1 MKDGGKSTQVRLDE
15 REPDLPDSI
24 RQESPSPRW
33 RAKAAPIKRLVQS
46 KALLLCP
53 LPYSPTSTRCVTRTA
68 RIGRTAR
75 LTVTLT
81 ALDDRLP
88 LPFGAD
94 RTLLAWIQ
102 TLAFSSGF
110 AAFDAVVE
118 YLNAFGLGSGGRDYR
133 VFRDRLARLENLA
146 VRVQLETPDEVATI
160 RLHPLKGS
168 FLPRNR
174 RSGTQTLAAA
184 GALPSQLLLR
194 NGYGLALDPDFWVY
208 LRDQPVALPFEQL
221 LPFSNRPK
229 AWDFASFV
237 LYRSFAARQPATI
250 PWTELV
256 AQLASVDRSPRRLRA
271 TLGRVLAEIR
281 TGMPGFPAQLRPGA
295 EGLCIE
301 PWQG

>member
-1 MKDGGKSTQVRLDE
+1 MRGDGESIQVGLDE
-15 REPDLPDSI
+15 REPDLPSSLC
-24 RQESPSPRW
+24 QESTNQRR
-33 RAKAAPIKRLVQS
+33 RAKATSIERLVQS

-53 LPYSPTSTRCVTRTA
+53 LPFAPTSARSVTRIA
-68 RIGRTAR
+68 RVGRAAR

-81 ALDDRLP
+81 ALGDHLP

-118 YLNAFGLGSGGRDYR
+118 YLTTFGLGSGGRDYR
-133 VFRDRLARLENLA
+133 VFRERLARLENLA
-146 VRVQLETPDEVATI
+146 VLVQLESADEIATL

-174 RSGTQTLAAA
+174 RSGTQTLAAS
-184 GALPSQLLLR
+184 GAPPSQLLLR
-194 NGYGLALDPDFWVY
+194 NRYGLALDPDFWAY
-208 LRDQPVALPFEQL
+208 LRDQPVALPFELL
-221 LPFSNRPK
+221 LPFTNRPK

-237 LYRSFAARQPATI
+237 LYRSFAAKQATRI
-250 PWTELV
+250 PWCELV
-256 AQLASVDRSPRRLRA
+256 SQLASVDRSPRRLRA

-281 TGMPGFPAQLRPGA
+281 SRRSRFPARLGPGA
-295 EGLCIE
+295 EGLWIE
-301 PWQG
+301 PWKG

>member
-1 MKDGGKSTQVRLDE
+1 MKDDGESIQVRLDE

-24 RQESPSPRW
+24 CPESPSPQW
-33 RAKAAPIKRLVQS
+33 RPKAAPIKRLVQS

-53 LPYSPTSTRCVTRTA
+53 LPYSPTTARSVTRTA
-68 RIGRTAR
+68 RIGQTAR
-75 LTVTLT
+75 LAVTLT

-88 LPFGAD
+88 LPFGTD

-110 AAFDAVVE
+110 AAFEAVVE

-133 VFRDRLARLENLA
+133 VFRERLARLENLA
-146 VRVQLETPDEVATI
+146 VRVQLENADEIATL

-174 RSGTQTLAAA
+174 RSGTQSLAAA
-184 GALPSQLLLR
+184 GVAPSQLLLR
-194 NGYGLALDPDFWVY
+194 NRYGLALDPDFWVY
-208 LRDQPVALPFEQL
+208 LRDQRVALPFELL
-221 LPFSNRPK
+221 LPFTNRPK

-237 LYRSFAARQPATI
+237 LYRSFAAKQATRI
-250 PWTELV
+250 LWSELV

-271 TLGRVLAEIR
+271 TLGLVLEEIR
-281 TGMPGFPAQLRPGA
+281 RRRPGFPARLQPGA
-295 EGLCIE
+295 DGLWIE
-301 PWQG
+301 PWRG

>member
-1 MKDGGKSTQVRLDE
+1 MSGDGESTQVRPEE
-15 REPDLPDSI
+15 REPDIPRSLCP
-24 RQESPSPRW
+24 ESTNQQR

-53 LPYSPTSTRCVTRTA
+53 LPYSPTSARSVTRTA

-81 ALDDRLP
+81 ALDDR

-118 YLNAFGLGSGGRDYR
+118 YLNAFGLGSGGRNYR
-133 VFRDRLARLENLA
+133 VFRERLARLENLA
-146 VRVQLETPDEVATI
+146 VRVQLETPDEVATL

-174 RSGTQTLAAA
+174 HSGTQTLAAA
-184 GALPSQLLLR
+184 GAAPSQLLLR
-194 NGYGLALDPDFWVY
+194 NRYGLALDPDFWVY
-208 LRDQPVALPFEQL
+208 LRDQPVALPFELL
-221 LPFSNRPK
+221 LPFTNRPK

-237 LYRSFAARQPATI
+237 LYRSFAAKQPTRI
-250 PWTELV
+250 PWSELV

-271 TLGRVLAEIR
+271 TLGRVLEEIR
-281 TGMPGFPAQLRPGA
+281 RHRPEFPARLRPGGT
-295 EGLCIE
+295 GLWIE
-301 PWQG
+301 PWRG

>member
-1 MKDGGKSTQVRLDE
+1 MRGDGESVQVRLGE
-15 REPDLPDSI
+15 CEPDLPDSI
-24 RQESPSPRW
+24 CPESPSPQW
-33 RAKAAPIKRLVQS
+33 RAKDAPIKRLVQS

-53 LPYSPTSTRCVTRTA
+53 LPYSPTSARSVTRTA

-133 VFRDRLARLENLA
+133 VFRERLARLENLA
-146 VRVQLETPDEVATI
+146 VRVQLESADEVATL

-184 GALPSQLLLR
+184 GAAPYQLLLR
-194 NGYGLALDPDFWVY
+194 NRYGLALDPDFWAY
-208 LRDQPVALPFEQL
+208 LRDQPVALPFELL
-221 LPFSNRPK
+221 LPFTNRPK

-237 LYRSFAARQPATI
+237 LYRSFAAKQATRI
-250 PWTELV
+250 PWSELV

-271 TLGRVLAEIR
+271 TLGRVLEEIR
-281 TGMPGFPAQLRPGA
+281 RWKQGFPARLGPGV
-295 EGLCIE
+295 EGLWVE
-301 PWQG
+301 PWRG